1 MDRIAISISRV
12 SMLTRDKNAIL
23 VGQLG
28 SRPRLVTD
36 RADVVFTHPQP
47 HLSNFTTGRGAPAID
62 FGKKLEKY

>member
-1 MDRIAISISRV
+1 
-12 SMLTRDKNAIL
+12 MLTRDKNAIL